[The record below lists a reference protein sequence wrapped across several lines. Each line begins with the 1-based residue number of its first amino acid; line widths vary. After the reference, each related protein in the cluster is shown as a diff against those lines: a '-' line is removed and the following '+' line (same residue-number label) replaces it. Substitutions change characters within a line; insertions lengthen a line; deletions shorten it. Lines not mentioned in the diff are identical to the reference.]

1 MRFDA
6 NEDEDKTGGGF
17 DLIPA
22 GKHRVTVTDHENS
35 KTSGGYE
42 QLVVTYTDDQG
53 RTRKDWLICDGAARW
68 QLSSLVHC
76 MHAEGEK
83 APVFDTD
90 RPGEVKRALYG
101 KPLEIVVAE
110 EEYQGRTHLKVKYR
124 NRVKGEGVTPRTAP
138 VRRDPPPARS
148 APSGGGYG
156 GGYGTR
162 GQFSDPGRDD
172 APPPADD
179 DIPF

>member
-53 RTRKDWLICDGAARW
+53 RTRNDWLICDGAARW

-76 MHAEGEK
+76 MHAEGGATGCPTIFP
-83 APVFDTD
+83 APPALGAAFNTTLMTLVGVAISDEVRAMNNAYGSRNYAD
-90 RPGEVKRALYG
+90 RPVDL
-101 KPLEIVVAE
+101 
-110 EEYQGRTHLKVKYR
+110 
-124 NRVKGEGVTPRTAP
+124 NC
-138 VRRDPPPARS
+138 RRL
-148 APSGGGYG
+148 
-156 GGYGTR
+156 
-162 GQFSDPGRDD
+162 
-172 APPPADD
+172 
-179 DIPF
+179 I